1 MIRVERATPADFESV
16 LPLLERFNNPAI
28 KREQWRTLFFPP
40 WSCDDDLRGFVL
52 RDVEKTTGFFG
63 VIPSEREVAGHRE
76 RFANLTSWVTLP
88 EHRNHALRLFQA
100 VATIEGRTLTC
111 MTPLTATYPFYRR
124 FGFQDLESQI
134 RILLP
139 VPSPRGFAASA
150 TSDPRRIERALSGPA
165 REVFEHHRGANCR
178 HLLIHD
184 GARNCHVVFTRKKGR
199 RFYFAHVHGISDR
212 EMFIEKIECVRIR
225 LALAARTPFVMIES
239 RWLGGVVPPWSR
251 AANVGQVPV
260 FKSAT
265 LRAEQIDNLYSEMVL
280 LPL

>member
-1 MIRVERATPADFESV
+1 MIRVERATPSDFESV

-28 KREQWRTLFFPP
+28 TREQWRTLFFPP
-40 WSCDDDLRGFVL
+40 WPCDDDLRGYVL
-52 RDVEKTTGFFG
+52 REDERTTGFFG
-63 VIPSEREVAGHRE
+63 VIPSEREIDGRRE

-88 EHRNHALRLFQA
+88 EYRNHALRLFQA
-100 VATIEGRTLTC
+100 VATLEDRTLTC

-124 FGFQDLESQI
+124 FGFQDLETKL

-139 VPSPRGFAASA
+139 VPSLRALRYRARNIARHAAGAAREIFESHRSA
-150 TSDPRRIERALSGPA
+150 PCKHLLIERGGRQCLVTFSRTKGRRRHFARVHGFTD
-165 REVFEHHRGANCR
+165 REVFIDALESLRW
-178 HLLIHD
+178 
-184 GARNCHVVFTRKKGR
+184 
-199 RFYFAHVHGISDR
+199 
-212 EMFIEKIECVRIR
+212 R
-225 LALAARTPFVMIES
+225 LMLAARAPLVMIES

-251 AANVGQVPV
+251 AAGVGQIPV